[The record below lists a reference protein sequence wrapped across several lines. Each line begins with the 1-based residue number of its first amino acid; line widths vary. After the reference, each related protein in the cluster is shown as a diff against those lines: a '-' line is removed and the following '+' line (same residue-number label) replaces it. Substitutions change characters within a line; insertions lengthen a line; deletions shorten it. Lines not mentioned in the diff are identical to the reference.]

1 MKIVIVEDEPRIRE
15 GIAMLLGRLGPEYQV
30 VASAENGKI
39 GLEKILQTRPDLII
53 TDVKMPE
60 MDGVQ
65 MLTTLRQQG
74 VQTQAIVL
82 SAYSDFSYAQKTMK
96 LGVKDYL
103 LKPIDRESFLEALKE
118 AGTQFARQQNTR
130 TVLEQSLT
138 GILRQAV
145 THPEQLTPELLEA
158 LQGRFAI
165 NPHSPLGA
173 VAVFGGSNFEK
184 EMKSIKQFLP
194 RITEGWQEG
203 KPVFLLIPEKRAALC
218 MVFDCPDLDKF
229 YSWVQIR
236 LRKLGSSPGTPAVTF
251 GWLTAENLWQVHGQF
266 LSLLEYQDFPISQPD
281 CGLIESWR
289 VGCVAQQ
296 DFPATAQLQKQM
308 RSAITALDW
317 QQIADAYGQ
326 FSAILRENRVY
337 RAKSVKDAYVGMLWC
352 VLNSGK
358 DAQVPGMEAFH
369 YPELLGQTLHA
380 NNRQDLAK
388 GIEAILQVLKARTQ
402 TGERELSPMIRR
414 ADMIIRE
421 EYKQGLTL
429 DELAERLRVTPEY
442 LSAQFHREM
451 GVTFGTYIRD
461 IRMEQAKKLLL
472 GTEKKLYEIAQEVG
486 YADPKYFSRVFREQT
501 GLLPADY
508 RKLHK

>member
-39 GLEKILQTRPDLII
+39 GLEKILETRPDLII

-65 MLTTLRQQG
+65 MLTALRQQG
-74 VQTQAIVL
+74 IQTQAVVL

-103 LKPIDRESFLEALKE
+103 LKPIDRESFLEVLKE
-118 AGTQFARQQNTR
+118 AGAQQRNTR

-138 GILRQAV
+138 GILRQGV
-145 THPEQLTPELLEA
+145 MHPEQLTPELSKVLRE
-158 LQGRFAI
+158 RFSI
-165 NPHSPLGA
+165 HPERPLGA
-173 VAVFGGSNFEK
+173 VVLLGGSRFEEK
-184 EMKSIKQFLP
+184 TARQLLP
-194 RITEGWQEG
+194 RIGEGGQEG
-203 KPVFLLIPEKRAALC
+203 RTVYLTIPEKQAALC
-218 MVFDCPDLDKF
+218 LVFDCRNLDKF
-229 YSWVQIR
+229 YSRVQ
-236 LRKLGSSPGTPAVTF
+236 LRVRELLRGPDAPSVTF
-251 GWLTAENLWQVHGQF
+251 GWLTAENLGQVHGQF
-266 LSLLEYQDFPISQPD
+266 QQLLECQDFPISQPD
-281 CGLIESWR
+281 CGLVEVWR
-289 VGCVAQQ
+289 VGCVAQHP
-296 DFPATAQLQKQM
+296 FPGTEALEKQM
-308 RSAITALDW
+308 RSAIRALD
-317 QQIADAYGQ
+317 YGQ
-326 FSAILRENRVY
+326 ISGTYEKFTAILSGAEVY
-337 RAKSVKDAYVGMLWC
+337 TAKSVKNAYVGMLWC
-352 VLNSGK
+352 VLSSGK

-369 YPELLGQTLHA
+369 YPELLDQTLHA
-380 NNRQDLAK
+380 NNRQDLKK
-388 GIEAILQVLKARTQ
+388 GIEALLQVLKDQ
-402 TGERELSPMIRR
+402 TRSRERELSPMIRR

-421 EYKQGLTL
+421 EYRQGLTL

-451 GVTFGTYIRD
+451 GATFGTYIRD

-472 GTEKKLYEIAQEVG
+472 HTDKKLYEIAGEVG

-501 GLLPADY
+501 GALPADY

>member
-39 GLEKILQTRPDLII
+39 GLEKILETRPDLII

-65 MLTTLRQQG
+65 MLTALRQQG
-74 VQTQAIVL
+74 IQTQAVVL

-103 LKPIDRESFLEALKE
+103 LKPIDRESFLEVLKE
-118 AGTQFARQQNTR
+118 AGAQQRNTR

-138 GILRQAV
+138 GILRQGV
-145 THPEQLTPELLEA
+145 MHPEQLTPELSKVLRE
-158 LQGRFAI
+158 RFSI
-165 NPHSPLGA
+165 HPERPLGA
-173 VAVFGGSNFEK
+173 VVLFGGSHYEEK
-184 EMKSIKQFLP
+184 TVRQLLP
-194 RITEGWQEG
+194 RIGEGGQEG
-203 KPVFLLIPEKRAALC
+203 RTVYLTIPEKQAALC
-218 MVFDCPDLDKF
+218 LVFDCRNLDKF
-229 YSWVQIR
+229 YSRVQ
-236 LRKLGSSPGTPAVTF
+236 LRVRELLRGPDAPSVTL
-251 GWLTAENLWQVHGQF
+251 GWLTAENLGQVHGQF
-266 LSLLEYQDFPISQPD
+266 QQLLECQDFLISQPD
-281 CGLIESWR
+281 CGLVEVWR
-289 VGCVAQQ
+289 VGCVAQHP
-296 DFPATAQLQKQM
+296 FPGTEALEKQM
-308 RSAITALDW
+308 RSAIRALD
-317 QQIADAYGQ
+317 YGQ
-326 FSAILRENRVY
+326 ISGTYEKFTAILSGAEVY
-337 RAKSVKDAYVGMLWC
+337 TAKSVKNAYVGMLWC
-352 VLNSGK
+352 VLSSGK

-369 YPELLGQTLHA
+369 YPELLDQTLHA
-380 NNRQDLAK
+380 NNRQDLKK
-388 GIEAILQVLKARTQ
+388 GIEALLQVLKDQTRTR
-402 TGERELSPMIRR
+402 ERELSPMIRR

-421 EYKQGLTL
+421 EYRQGLTL

-451 GVTFGTYIRD
+451 GATFGTYIRD

-472 GTEKKLYEIAQEVG
+472 HTDKKLYEIAGEVG

-501 GLLPADY
+501 GALPADY

>member
-39 GLEKILQTRPDLII
+39 GLEKILETRPDLII

-65 MLTTLRQQG
+65 MLTALRQQG
-74 VQTQAIVL
+74 IQTQAVVL

-103 LKPIDRESFLEALKE
+103 LKPIDRESFLEVLKE
-118 AGTQFARQQNTR
+118 AGAQQRNTR

-138 GILRQAV
+138 GILRQGV
-145 THPEQLTPELLEA
+145 MHPEQLTPELSKVLRE
-158 LQGRFAI
+158 RFSI
-165 NPHSPLGA
+165 HPERPLGA
-173 VAVFGGSNFEK
+173 VVLFGGSHYEEK
-184 EMKSIKQFLP
+184 TVRQLLP
-194 RITEGWQEG
+194 RIGEGGQEG
-203 KPVFLLIPEKRAALC
+203 RTVYLTIPEKQAALC
-218 MVFDCPDLDKF
+218 LVFDCPDLDTF
-229 YSWVQIR
+229 YSRVQ
-236 LRKLGSSPGTPAVTF
+236 LRVRELLGSPEAPSVTF
-251 GWLTAENLWQVHGQF
+251 GWLTAENLGQVRGQF
-266 LSLLEYQDFPISQPD
+266 QQLLECQDFPISQPD
-281 CGLIESWR
+281 CGLVEAWR
-289 VGCVAQQ
+289 VGCVAQHP
-296 DFPATAQLQKQM
+296 FPGTEALEKQM
-308 RSAITALDW
+308 RSAIRALD
-317 QQIADAYGQ
+317 YGQ
-326 FSAILRENRVY
+326 ISGTYEKFTAILSGAEVY
-337 RAKSVKDAYVGMLWC
+337 TAKSVKNAYVGMLWC
-352 VLNSGK
+352 VLSSGK

-369 YPELLGQTLHA
+369 YPELLDQTLHA
-380 NNRQDLAK
+380 NNRQDLKK
-388 GIEAILQVLKARTQ
+388 GIEALLQVLKDQTRTR
-402 TGERELSPMIRR
+402 ERELSPMIRR

-421 EYKQGLTL
+421 EYRQGLTL

-451 GVTFGTYIRD
+451 GATFGTYIRD

-472 GTEKKLYEIAQEVG
+472 HTDKKLYEIAGEVG

-501 GLLPADY
+501 GALPADY